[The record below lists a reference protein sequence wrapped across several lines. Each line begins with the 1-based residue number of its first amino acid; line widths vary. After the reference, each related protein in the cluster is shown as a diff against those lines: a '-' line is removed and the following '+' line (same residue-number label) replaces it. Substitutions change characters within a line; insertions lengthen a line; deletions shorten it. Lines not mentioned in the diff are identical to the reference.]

1 MSKQLLEANRL
12 NPISKEQND
21 SNLDY
26 HEEIAYQKQKLI
38 ITDERDKIEHLDID
52 VFSQPLEMLSG
63 DIYGVI
69 KTDRGAIFYI
79 VDCMGKGVS
88 AAVTA
93 VLCAAFLN
101 RSIKLSI
108 GKDDFDFNRVC
119 SDFTHYIGSYL
130 MEEESLSFIIGHCD
144 GINSKLEYINSGM
157 YPMFIKD
164 RDSQKIESI
173 KATNPPLMRG
183 ESIEKS
189 KAIELPNSFLLLAY
203 SDGVCELGDINYKEL
218 GDILSYSDSFSTF
231 YSAFSQLT
239 SLNEIKADDDITIIF
254 LNSSLEDRSATKS

>member
-1 MSKQLLEANRL
+1 MSKKILEVNEL
-12 NPISKEQND
+12 NPITKETDSSSKE
-21 SNLDY
+21 Y
-26 HEEIAYQKQKLI
+26 HQEIAYQKQKLI
-38 ITDERDKIEHLDID
+38 ITDEKDRIEHLDID

-69 KTDRGAIFYI
+69 KTDGGAVFYI

-108 GKDDFDFNRVC
+108 GKDDFDFERIC
-119 SDFTHYIGSYL
+119 RDFTHYIGSYL

-144 GINSKLEYINSGM
+144 GIHSKLEYVNSGM

-164 RDSQKIESI
+164 KNTQEIEAI
-173 KATNPPLMRG
+173 KATHPPLMKG
-183 ESIEKS
+183 ECIEES
-189 KAIELPNSFLLLAY
+189 KTVDLPYSFLLLAY
-203 SDGVCELGDINYKEL
+203 SDGVCE
-218 GDILSYSDSFSTF
+218 
-231 YSAFSQLT
+231 
-239 SLNEIKADDDITIIF
+239 
-254 LNSSLEDRSATKS
+254 